1 MDKINKKRMEFLMFI
16 YHIIYKEVKN
26 MYRTVKTLFRASKKD
41 IDRLFE
47 CNRISAQIWND
58 CLTIAKSY
66 AQKNNGKWI
75 NQTELQ
81 KQTKGKYPIH
91 SQSIQAVCHK
101 YLNARDSAKKA
112 KQKGLDNN
120 IRINRK
126 NISTRNGQTTD
137 LSFTQMGSL
146 N

>member
-1 MDKINKKRMEFLMFI
+1 
-16 YHIIYKEVKN
+16 
-26 MYRTVKTLFRASKKD
+26 MYRTVKIPFQTSKKD

-58 CLTIAKSY
+58 CLVIAKNY
-66 AQKNNGKWI
+66 ALKNNGKWI

-112 KQKGLDNN
+112 KQKGLDNKYPYKQKEYRRVSAW
-120 IRINRK
+120 IKGVHHDGRE
-126 NISTRNGQTTD
+126 TD
-137 LSFTQMGSL
+137 LLRWKRPSAW
-146 N
+146 

>member
-1 MDKINKKRMEFLMFI
+1 
-16 YHIIYKEVKN
+16 
-26 MYRTVKTLFRASKKD
+26 MYRTVKIPFQTSKKD

-58 CLTIAKSY
+58 CLVIAKNY
-66 AQKNNGKWI
+66 ALKNNGKWI

-112 KQKGLDNN
+112 KQKGLDNKYPYKQKKYFN
-120 IRINRK
+120 TKWANNGFIIHPNGTIELKMGRWERKKPTSYCSENR
-126 NISTRNGQTTD
+126 
-137 LSFTQMGSL
+137 
-146 N
+146 